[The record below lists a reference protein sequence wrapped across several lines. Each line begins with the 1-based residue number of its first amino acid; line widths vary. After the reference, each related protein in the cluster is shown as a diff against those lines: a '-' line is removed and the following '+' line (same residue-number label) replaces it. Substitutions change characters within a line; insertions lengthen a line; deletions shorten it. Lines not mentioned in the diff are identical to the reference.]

1 VDTRAFEA
9 ANEEYTEMARRA
21 TLRASDED
29 RDQIAERLRKAT
41 AEGRLL
47 AEELEERLEAT
58 FSARTYGE
66 LDAVVADLPST
77 TVRRRER
84 PRPPALNPVH
94 VIALFILAPVII
106 SLVLAAA
113 VIVATLFSAWG
124 VLLIVGWFL
133 FGRGHRQYWGSYRR
147 SLQAASQWPA
157 RRAPRPW
164 I

>member
-1 VDTRAFEA
+1 
-9 ANEEYTEMARRA
+9 MSRRA
-21 TLRASDED
+21 TLRASDAD

-66 LDAVVADLPST
+66 LDAVVADLPGV
-77 TVRRRER
+77 TVHRRER
-84 PRPPALNPVH
+84 PRTPALNPVN
-94 VIALFILAPVII
+94 VIALLILAPVIM
-106 SLVLAAA
+106 SVMLAAA
-113 VIVATLFSAWG
+113 VIVAMVFSAWG
-124 VLLIVGWFL
+124 ALLIVGWLL
-133 FGRGHRQYWGSYRR
+133 FGRGHGHWGPARPYRR
-147 SLQAASQWPA
+147 SLHAASQWPA

>member
-1 VDTRAFEA
+1 
-9 ANEEYTEMARRA
+9 MARRA
-21 TLRASDED
+21 TLRASDAD
-29 RDQIAERLRKAT
+29 REKIAERLRKAT

-66 LDAVVADLPST
+66 LDAVVDDLPSA
-77 TVRRRER
+77 TVRRQER
-84 PRPPALNPVH
+84 PHPPALNPVH

-106 SLVLAAA
+106 ALMIAAA
-113 VIVATLFSAWG
+113 VVVATLFSAWG
-124 VLLIVGWFL
+124 LLLIVGWFM
-133 FGRGHRQYWGSYRR
+133 FGRGRHHYWGSYRR
-147 SLQAASQWPA
+147 SLHTASQWPA